1 MRLIHTSDWHLGHSL
16 HEIPRRAEHQA
27 FLAWL
32 LDQLQTLAAD
42 ALLVAG
48 DLYDSANPPA
58 EAQADLYG
66 FLAEARRR
74 MPALDIVLIAGNH
87 DSAARLDA
95 PEPLLQAFGVRV
107 VGSVPRH
114 PDGTLD
120 AARFIVPL
128 TDHSGQVAAQVIAMP
143 FLRPADLPVIQNA
156 QGAQDEGA
164 DPLIEGVRRVYAMAI
179 ALAEQQR
186 QPGQAL
192 LAMGH
197 LYMAGTALSELS
209 ERKIL
214 GGNQHALPADLFPAT
229 LSYVALGHLH
239 RAQAVGRDGIRYSGS
254 PLPLSM
260 AELDYRHQIL
270 VVDLHADA
278 PAVVTEVRIPRT
290 VELLRVPALPQP
302 IEVVEAALRSLHA
315 GAELPAERHP
325 ILEVPVRL
333 TQPEHG
339 LRTRIEAALT
349 GKNVR
354 LARIVTHYSGTG
366 DALAEALPHTALQD
380 LPPEDVLRRRW
391 ARTHEGEPPAT
402 LLAAFHQLL
411 GEAQADAE
419 SA

>member
-1 MRLIHTSDWHLGHSL
+1 MRVVHTSDWHLGHSL

-32 LDQLQTLAAD
+32 LDQLQALAAD

-48 DLYDSANPPA
+48 DLFDSANPPA

-74 MPALDIVLIAGNH
+74 MPALEIVLIAGNH

-120 AARFIVPL
+120 AARLIVPL
-128 TDHSGQVAAQVIAMP
+128 TDRTGQVAAQVIAMP
-143 FLRPADLPVIQNA
+143 FLRPADLPVIQD
-156 QGAQDEGA
+156 GQDEGV
-164 DPLIEGVRRVYAMAI
+164 DPLIEGVRQVYAMAI
-179 ALAEQQR
+179 ALAEQRR

-214 GGNQHALPADLFPAT
+214 GGNQHALPADLFPAS

-239 RAQAVGRDGIRYSGS
+239 RAQAVGRDAIRYSGS

-260 AELDYRHQIL
+260 AELDYRHQIQ

-278 PAVVTEVRIPRT
+278 PAVITELRIPRT
-290 VELLRVPALPQP
+290 VELLRAPAQPQP
-302 IEVVEAALRSLHA
+302 IEAVEAALAALS
-315 GAELPAERHP
+315 PATHWPTERQP
-325 ILEVPVRL
+325 ILEVPVLL
-333 TQPEHG
+333 TQPEPG
-339 LRTRIEAALT
+339 LRTRIEAALA
-349 GKNVR
+349 GKGVR
-354 LARIVTHYSGTG
+354 LARIATHYSGTG
-366 DALAEALPHTALQD
+366 ESLAQAMPATALQD
-380 LPPEDVLRRRW
+380 LAPEDVLRRRW
-391 ARTHEGEPPAT
+391 ARAHAGEPPAA
-402 LLAAFHQLL
+402 LVAAFHQLL
-411 GEAQADAE
+411 GEAQADPE